1 MDIITYKMGTIPGIG
16 QLKQLYEDAEWEY
29 YLKDLKLL
37 EEAYINSLE
46 VISAWDGEQL
56 VGIIR
61 AVGDGLTI
69 LYIQDILVLETH
81 QRRGIG
87 RQLLSRMLNT
97 YAHVRQT
104 VLMTDNRPETVAF
117 YDSMGF
123 LPAAQYHGV
132 AYVKYRLGGVEHALQ
147 V

>member
-1 MDIITYKMGTIPGIG
+1 METITYQIGEVPGIG
-16 QLKQLYEDAEWEY
+16 QLRQLYEDAEWEY

-37 EEAYINSLE
+37 EEAYFGSLE
-46 VISAWDGEQL
+46 VISAWDGKRL
-56 VGIIR
+56 VGVIR

-69 LYIQDILVLETH
+69 LYIQDILVLEEY

-87 RQLLSRMLNT
+87 RELLSRMLQK

-132 AYVKYRLGGVEHALQ
+132 AYVKYRLGGAEHALQ
-147 V
+147 G

>member
-1 MDIITYKMGTIPGIG
+1 METITYQMGAVPETA

-29 YLKDLKLL
+29 YLKDLRLL
-37 EEAYINSLE
+37 EEAFSRSLE

-56 VGIIR
+56 VGVIR

-69 LYIQDILVLETH
+69 LYIQDILVLEKY

-87 RQLLSRMLNT
+87 RELLGRMLQT

-123 LPAAQYHGV
+123 LPAAQYHGLV
-132 AYVKYRLGGVEHALQ
+132 YVKYRLGGVVEHSLQ
-147 V
+147 